1 MKVLVGGKRGFS
13 QSQLSKISKRS
24 LSTVSKDLKVLE
36 KVGVVARKDVK
47 GRDRGRLKFI
57 WILTPEGIKKLREL
71 QKRRK

>member
-24 LSTVSKDLKVLE
+24 VSIISKDLKILE
-36 KVGVVARKDVK
+36 KVGVVARKEVK
-47 GRDRGRLKFI
+47 ARDIGRLKFI